1 MMKTIVVI
9 ITVFDVKILSFCV
22 LMMLCRRRNLYDENH
37 CAFIAVFDVNNAGHS
52 MCTLIGI
59 LWKFMTMFDMVIY
72 WKAL

>member
-1 MMKTIVVI
+1 
-9 ITVFDVKILSFCV
+9 
-22 LMMLCRRRNLYDENH
+22 MLCRRRNLYDENH